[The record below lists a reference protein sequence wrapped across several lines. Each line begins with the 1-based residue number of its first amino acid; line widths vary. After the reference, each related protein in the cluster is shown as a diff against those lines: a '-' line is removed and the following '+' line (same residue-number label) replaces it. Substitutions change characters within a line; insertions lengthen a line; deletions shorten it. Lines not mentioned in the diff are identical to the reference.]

1 MTSAY
6 DTIKE
11 SFNKTKRDISFPPSL
26 LDALTDVERK
36 EVEETIVK
44 LCLKGDRVS
53 YQYIPELKFYN
64 PEEVF
69 VPENMKGLTKYDQST
84 IYRTLYDKD
93 KNPDYFSRIVENS
106 KTDINTYSMLSLM
119 YCDSDEKSEELYNTL
134 KELSSNSD
142 MHSAIFSLRCEDLP
156 KEDKDSVNLTV

>member
-44 LCLKGDRVS
+44 LCLK
-53 YQYIPELKFYN
+53 
-64 PEEVF
+64 
-69 VPENMKGLTKYDQST
+69 
-84 IYRTLYDKD
+84 
-93 KNPDYFSRIVENS
+93 
-106 KTDINTYSMLSLM
+106 
-119 YCDSDEKSEELYNTL
+119 
-134 KELSSNSD
+134 
-142 MHSAIFSLRCEDLP
+142 
-156 KEDKDSVNLTV
+156 